1 MPANAR
7 SRPAGDDV
15 LVAGDLEI
23 DLAGHIVRRDGAAVE
38 MKPREF
44 DLLAL
49 LVKNAGRVF
58 SRDQIL
64 QQL

>member
-1 MPANAR
+1 M
-7 SRPAGDDV
+7 
-15 LVAGDLEI
+15 AGDLGI

-49 LVKNAGRVF
+49 LVKNAGRLTSMF
-58 SRDQIL
+58 AGFERRLNRTRAIPEDS
-64 QQL
+64 